1 MIKKK
6 TMENNRTQ
14 FLNVSIQ
21 NVTMQYLLE
30 NLKKGAVVTPNID
43 HVIQLQSNK
52 EFYYAYQNS
61 EWVICDSRILY
72 FLSKLTRHPLRET
85 IPGVT
90 FFREFFL
97 YHKDDPN
104 CKIFLLGAKEWIAKI
119 AKEKINAMVNRNIV
133 VGEYSPKFGFE
144 NDPEEIKK
152 IIEIVNNSGANVVLV
167 GVGAPKQELFIYH
180 YRNQMPS
187 VDIWMAL
194 GATID
199 FEAGKLKRAPKFLQF
214 LGMEGFY
221 RIAQEPKRLLPR
233 FFRDLK
239 FFPLFFKQLVG
250 SYKNP
255 YETNE

>member
-1 MIKKK
+1 
-6 TMENNRTQ
+6 MEYNFTK

-30 NLKKGAVVTPNID
+30 NVKKGAVVTPNID
-43 HVIQLQSNK
+43 HIIQLQTNK
-52 EFYYAYQNS
+52 EFYDAYQNS
-61 EWVICDSRILY
+61 EWVFCDSRILY
-72 FLSKLTRHPLRET
+72 FLSKLTKNPLRET

-104 CKIFLLGAKEWIAKI
+104 CKIFLLGAKEGIAKV
-119 AKEKINAMVNRNIV
+119 AKDKINAMVNRNIV
-133 VGEYSPKFGFE
+133 VGEYSPRFGFE
-144 NDPEEIKK
+144 KDPEEIKK
-152 IIEIVNNSGANVVLV
+152 MIDIVNNSGANVVLV

-180 YRNQMPS
+180 YRDKMPG

-199 FEAGKLKRAPKFLQF
+199 FEAGELKRAPKFFQF
-214 LGMEGFY
+214 IGMEGMY
-221 RIAQEPKRLLPR
+221 RVIQEPKRLLPR

-239 FFPLFFKQLVG
+239 FFPLFCKQLMG
-250 SYKNP
+250 LYKNP
-255 YETNE
+255 FEINE